1 MLSNGGTGTANL
13 VATNNLGT
21 ESTLDSDSFVI
32 PAIQCWDYQV
42 NAGADG
48 YAATECGNY
57 LAVQEYGY
65 RSGSYGAISS
75 TAWVLDNSYTI
86 TDLFYREY
94 EGGCGTYYKIFLI
107 LNGTGTPPIT
117 N

>member
-1 MLSNGGTGTANL
+1 VPTVNGTLVNWTISWNGDIDVKKGGTGTANL

-21 ESTLDSDSFVI
+21 ESTLDTDSFVI

-75 TAWVLDNSYTI
+75 TLGY
-86 TDLFYREY
+86 
-94 EGGCGTYYKIFLI
+94 
-107 LNGTGTPPIT
+107 
-117 N
+117 